1 MVGNEEVAFSLVAA
15 DRVYVNGAPTDS
27 PDRRVASGDAIRIV
41 EPPRFVSRGGAKLD
55 GALDALSLDVT
66 GVVAFDIGSSTG
78 GFTDCLLQRG
88 ASRVVAVDVGRGL
101 LHERLA
107 VDPRVEVLEGRDVR
121 DLETDSSRRSSADLV
136 VVDLSFISIRLVAGH
151 LAGLVRPGGRLLCLV
166 KPQFESTRDEASRG
180 AGVIKDESVRARVLG
195 EVRSELESVGLRWIV
210 SVESTVTGRKGNREV
225 FLLAERPER

>member
-1 MVGNEEVAFSLVAA
+1 M
-15 DRVYVNGAPTDS
+15 
-27 PDRRVASGDAIRIV
+27 
-41 EPPRFVSRGGAKLD
+41 
-55 GALDALSLDVT
+55 
-66 GVVAFDIGSSTG
+66 
-78 GFTDCLLQRG
+78 
-88 ASRVVAVDVGRGL
+88 
-101 LHERLA
+101 
-107 VDPRVEVLEGRDVR
+107 
-121 DLETDSSRRSSADLV
+121 
-136 VVDLSFISIRLVAGH
+136 AGH